1 MTYLYDQYSDINQI
15 QFNQNFDD
23 AIVDGDYPLP
33 DYNNYYSEIEY
44 PNTNMPKSKY
54 NFKIYENENS
64 QPVPINKSQNLN
76 QSKISKSSTNK
87 VRNINKNYS
96 SNINKSNN
104 NNMNIDVNSSVS
116 DSNYHT
122 QSEFKLDDNE
132 DYKLIPQT
140 LILNLKDE
148 YTKQKGYMQTNAEE
162 LFKFFLNYRVQEN
175 KGIKINKKIK
185 PLMKYSNGDI
195 NYSIEY
201 YNKFFLDDLQSQI
214 NRYSEKYNINQKQNS
229 EKDKPKF
236 TKETMRR
243 LYPNQKELDE
253 IEEKEMNVNNFQ
265 KFFSKLLDNYEKKKF
280 KFNK

>member
-23 AIVDGDYPLP
+23 AKVDEDYPLP

-44 PNTNMPKSKY
+44 QNTNMSKSKY

-64 QPVPINKSQNLN
+64 QLVPINKSQNLN
-76 QSKISKSSTNK
+76 QSKTSTSTNK

-96 SNINKSNN
+96 SNINKKIN

-122 QSEFKLDDNE
+122 QSEFKLDNNE

-148 YTKQKGYMQTNAEE
+148 YIKTK
-162 LFKFFLNYRVQEN
+162 
-175 KGIKINKKIK
+175 
-185 PLMKYSNGDI
+185 
-195 NYSIEY
+195 
-201 YNKFFLDDLQSQI
+201 
-214 NRYSEKYNINQKQNS
+214 
-229 EKDKPKF
+229 
-236 TKETMRR
+236 R
-243 LYPNQKELDE
+243 LYANQCRR
-253 IEEKEMNVNNFQ
+253 II
-265 KFFSKLLDNYEKKKF
+265 
-280 KFNK
+280 